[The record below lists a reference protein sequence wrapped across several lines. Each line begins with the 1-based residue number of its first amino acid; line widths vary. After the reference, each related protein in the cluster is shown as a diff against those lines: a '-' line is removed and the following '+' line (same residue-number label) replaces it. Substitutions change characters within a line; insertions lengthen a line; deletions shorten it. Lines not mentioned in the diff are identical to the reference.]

1 MEGAV
6 QKDLQQRLG
15 AARRPVLA
23 DLSAGISLT
32 GLTEHSAENGLPSGV
47 AGRCSKRLKRKA
59 SVTTMFLGGAR
70 LYPSSVG
77 KLESRDVGTSQS
89 TATNFEPSTSNAA
102 LLSAPISEIVIL
114 FTRAGD
120 PARQDIIQMGDIL
133 DQCTQ
138 LPSWAKL
145 VDILKASGKFGL
157 VFKEGSEYIIING
170 QINVHEE

>member
-1 MEGAV
+1 M
-6 QKDLQQRLG
+6 
-15 AARRPVLA
+15 
-23 DLSAGISLT
+23 
-32 GLTEHSAENGLPSGV
+32 
-47 AGRCSKRLKRKA
+47 
-59 SVTTMFLGGAR
+59 
-70 LYPSSVG
+70 
-77 KLESRDVGTSQS
+77 GTSQS

-145 VDILKASGKFGL
+145 VDILKAGGKFGL
-157 VFKEGSEYIIING
+157 AFKEGSEYIIING
-170 QINVHEE
+170 QINVHEERQFLACLQYLRNANRLNAEAAVCSAETS